1 MLQAGSSSFCLQLSD
16 LLWTLD
22 GARSLFQ
29 HPKEKCPCKKHT
41 FSLKTFYSEHVMLQ
55 ITFLAANN
63 DT

>member
-1 MLQAGSSSFCLQLSD
+1 MLQAGSSSFCLHFSD

-29 HPKEKCPCKKHT
+29 HQKQKRPCKKHT
-41 FSLKTFYSEHVMLQ
+41 SLKTFYSEHVVLQ